1 MRYLRIEKK
10 DKDGKMLSL
19 SSDGDYMEIPIDDG
33 YLDYAKDILV
43 YFIDDSYD
51 DETIDTSLIFTIFDS
66 NMTLEEYQQKWNE
79 EGGE

>member
-19 SSDGDYMEIPIDDG
+19 NSDFDFMEIPIDDD
-33 YLDYAKDILV
+33 YLDYVKDILD

-51 DETIDTSLIFTIFDS
+51 DEAIDTSLIFTIFDS
-66 NMTLEEYQQKWNE
+66 NMTLEEYKQKWNE